1 MVFARG
7 SLDDHVRR
15 KGILRAASLPCIAR
29 SLTGDEA
36 RAVNRGHIIWGVTV
50 VLGFAL
56 LFGGIALAAHAPPE
70 KLRGLGYA
78 VGGAAVIVLV
88 ITWLKLRKKR
98 DYRDPC
104 IRIEI
109 GLDEVV
115 VAGPAGRDTRRYDGL
130 AIADLL
136 SGSTKSSRYF
146 LGIVLDTRLGP
157 IHLEDEW
164 YRPGMGAAGA
174 ILKRMDEL
182 GLPLTLRT

>member
-1 MVFARG
+1 MVFGRA
-7 SLDDHVRR
+7 SLDDYVRR
-15 KGILRAASLPCIAR
+15 TGILRAASLPCIAH
-29 SLTGDEA
+29 SLTADEA
-36 RAVNRGHIIWGVTV
+36 RAVNRGHIVWGATV
-50 VLGFAL
+50 VIGFAVI
-56 LFGGIALAAHAPPE
+56 FGGIALAAHAPPE

-78 VGGAAVIVLV
+78 IGGAALIAFV

-109 GLDEVV
+109 GPEEVV
-115 VAGPAGRDTRRYDGL
+115 VAGPAGRDARPYDDL

-157 IHLEDEW
+157 IRLEDEY
-164 YRPGMGAAGA
+164 YRPGKAAAGA

-182 GLPLTLRT
+182 GLPLSLRS